1 MLRSVQTLLTTLRRM
16 KEIVLRIDDAAFEK
30 LMGMLSLCPS
40 VEVVDVN
47 ESAVLSCGPLALRI
61 RESIIRL
68 REEHLLCKMY
78 DYAWLKV
85 AMDSDADLACQRH
98 YFGAMAKAYFDN
110 KLKEASVN
118 VQRKQKT
125 IDGFSRLPDEFT
137 MEDVVRCFNLGCSSS
152 ARTKIM
158 RLTRD
163 HLVEKIRE
171 ERGLAPALYHKT
183 DTIIL

>member
-1 MLRSVQTLLTTLRRM
+1 M

-98 YFGAMAKAYFDN
+98 YFGAMAEAYFDN

-125 IDGFSRLPDEFT
+125 IDGFERLPEEFT
-137 MEDVVRCFNLGCSSS
+137 IGDVVRCFNLGSDAS
-152 ARTKIM
+152 ARKKVH
-158 RLTRD
+158 RLIRD
-163 HLVEKIRE
+163 HTVERIE
-171 ERGLAPALYHKT
+171 ERGGQKAFFRKT
-183 DTIIL
+183 GAIML